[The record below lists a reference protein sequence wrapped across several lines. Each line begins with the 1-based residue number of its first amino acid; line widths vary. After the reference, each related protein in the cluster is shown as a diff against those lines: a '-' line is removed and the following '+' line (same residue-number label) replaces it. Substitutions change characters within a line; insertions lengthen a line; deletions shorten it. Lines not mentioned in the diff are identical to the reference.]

1 MESLRMLQNSS
12 ILKFPDASI
21 NVLNDYCEKRN
32 IPPFYPILA
41 AFNALLF
48 HYSGNEQFHLTLS
61 PINSGDSQ
69 QKQLDV
75 VISDNTLFD
84 DIITSIQSQMGE
96 VEINAD
102 WKVVSDQGYAIDL
115 SLSAGKWN
123 AALSRTDENHLL
135 IQPDQ
140 TADHLVALL
149 TNVLTDPSQP
159 VITYS
164 MLTKEEWQQ
173 IVIQWNRTESPF
185 PNSDKCIHQ
194 WIEEQAKRIPDAI
207 AITDGDRKISYRD
220 LWSFSNQLAARLH
233 SEGLVPGE
241 NVGIFFDP
249 SIELVGAML
258 AVLQNDCAFVAFDNL
273 QPKSRIDLILEE
285 VKARFLVASVL
296 NESTATF
303 ETMKTIRVA
312 DFSSEMTVNK
322 EFQTFQLTQTIRPED
337 VCFILFTSGSTGK
350 PKGVLHTHRN
360 IVSRFNSLAKN
371 IPMGELDVFSQSS
384 PLSSIDAIDE
394 LLFPLFWGASTAII
408 PAHIVKDPRRLVQ
421 TLERVRATHILLVP
435 SLLRIILEITDDLGI
450 RLGKLHNWII
460 GGEPLDSELAKDFH
474 TKLPAAKLINYYGLT
489 EGDGTL
495 FNTSLPHPFSKDL
508 PIGRAAPNV
517 RVYLLNSAL
526 QPVPIGLIGEICI
539 GGSGIARGY
548 LNLPELNK
556 QRFIDDIFEP
566 ASGTRL
572 FRTGDL
578 GRWLPDGNLEYLG
591 RKDFQVKIRGF
602 RVELSEVEDE
612 LRKHPAVKEAV
623 VVPWELPNQ
632 PNGSTRLVAYIVK
645 KSGNSVSTDEI
656 RDFLGTRLPE
666 FAVPAFIFALD
677 AFPLNANGKIDRKAL
692 PEPQIDNM
700 ERAVPIVPP
709 GNETEVKLVQIWEEI
724 LGVRPIGIQDSV
736 FDLGGD
742 SLSIIC
748 ILVQV
753 ESVFGK
759 DLPID
764 IIFRADTVAKLAE
777 IIRGETEQGTW
788 SSLVPIQSYGS
799 KPPLFCVHADGGVLI
814 YRSIAKFLGSDYPVY
829 GLQAQGLDGKT
840 EPLGSVEEIARHY
853 ITEIRTVKSNGPY
866 LLCGFSLG
874 GVFIYEMARQLA
886 EAGDVVSLVGFLD
899 AGSPDYPQF
908 PRKAAQLRHKIT
920 VHLISL
926 GLKDVREKFSY
937 LGRRTR
943 DRLQVIFFPIIGALF
958 QKLHLAMPHNVRYVV
973 VRKTLSDAVDRYKL
987 SGYTGDI
994 TVFRARIQPEGCI
1007 PDPTM
1012 GWGKYVS
1019 GKINII
1025 DIEGNHNTMMK
1036 DKYLH
1041 IVVDALREFI
1051 I

>member
-1 MESLRMLQNSS
+1 MIIAKNETFPLFLPYTCRLQHS
-12 ILKFPDASI
+12 
-21 NVLNDYCEKRN
+21 
-32 IPPFYPILA
+32 
-41 AFNALLF
+41 LF
-48 HYSGNEQFHLTLS
+48 HYSGNERIHLTFF
-61 PINSGDSQ
+61 PVNSSDSL

-84 DIITSIQSQMGE
+84 DIIMSIQTQIGE

-102 WKVVSDQGYAIDL
+102 WKVASDQGYAIEL
-115 SLSAGKWN
+115 SLSDDKWN
-123 AALSRTDENHLL
+123 AMLTRTDENHLL
-135 IQPDQ
+135 IQPEQ
-140 TADHLVALL
+140 TAGHLVTLL
-149 TNVLTDPSQP
+149 TNIASDPSKP
-159 VITYS
+159 VINCS

-173 IVIQWNRTESPF
+173 IVVQWNRTEFPF
-185 PNSDKCIHQ
+185 PNKDLCIHQ
-194 WIEEQAKRIPDAI
+194 WIEEQAKRTPDAI
-207 AITDGDRKISYRD
+207 AIADGERKISYRD

-233 SEGLVPGE
+233 SEGLTPGE
-241 NVGIFFDP
+241 NVGIFFEP

-258 AVLQNDCAFVAFDNL
+258 AVLLNGCAFVAFDNL
-273 QPKSRIDLILEE
+273 QPKRRMDLMLEE
-285 VKARFLVASVL
+285 VKARFLVTSVL
-296 NESTATF
+296 NEDASSSF
-303 ETMKTIRVA
+303 ETIKAIQVA
-312 DFSSEMTVNK
+312 DFSSEMTANK
-322 EFQTFQLTQTIRPED
+322 EIQVFQTKQPIRPED

-360 IVSRFNSLAKN
+360 IVSRYNSLAKN
-371 IPMGELDVFSQSS
+371 VPMGEQDVFSQSS

-408 PAHIVKDPRRLVQ
+408 PAQIVKDPRRLVQ
-421 TLERVRATHILLVP
+421 TLERVHASHILLVP
-435 SLLRIILEITDDLGI
+435 SLLRIILEITDDLES
-450 RLGKLHNWII
+450 RLGKLQNWTI
-460 GGEPLDSELAKDFH
+460 GGEPLDADLASLFH
-474 TKLPAAKLINYYGLT
+474 NKLPAAKLINYYGLT

-508 PIGRAAPNV
+508 PIGKAAPNV
-517 RVYLLNSAL
+517 RVYLLNAAL
-526 QPVPIGLIGEICI
+526 QPVPVGLTGEIYI
-539 GGSGIARGY
+539 GGSGIAKGY

-556 QRFIDDIFEP
+556 QRFVEDIFEP
-566 ASGTRL
+566 ASATRL

-578 GRWLPDGNLEYLG
+578 GRWLPDGTIEYLG

-612 LRKHPAVKEAV
+612 LRKHPAIKEAV

-645 KSGNSVSTDEI
+645 KSGNSATTEDI

-666 FAVPAFIFALD
+666 FAVPAFIFALE
-677 AFPLNANGKIDRKAL
+677 ALPLNANGKIDRKAL
-692 PEPQIDNM
+692 PEPQIDHM
-700 ERAVPIVPP
+700 ERSVPIVPA
-709 GNETEVKLVQIWEEI
+709 GDETEEKLVQIWEEI

-764 IIFRADTVAKLAE
+764 IIFKADTIAKLAE
-777 IIRGETEQGTW
+777 IIRGETSQGTW

-814 YRSIAKFLGSDYPVY
+814 YRSIAKFLGPDYPVY

-840 EPLGSVEEIARHY
+840 EPLSNVEEIASHY
-853 ITEIRTVKSNGPY
+853 ITEMRTVRPHGPY

-886 EAGDVVSLVGFLD
+886 EADEVVSLVGFLD

-943 DRLQVIFFPIIGALF
+943 DRLQVIFFPIIGAIL

-973 VRKTLSDAVDRYKL
+973 VRKTLSDAVDRYRL
-987 SGYTGDI
+987 NGYSGEI
-994 TVFRARIQPEGCI
+994 TVFRAKIQPEGCI

-1041 IVVDALREFI
+1041 IVVEALREFI
-1051 I
+1051 K